1 MKKIFTI
8 ILFFTA
14 AFIFS
19 DEIATITYLEGWV
32 DIKTGSGDI
41 SEAFIGDEVTAG
53 NSVITDDDSY
63 AELEESSGSTYNISP
78 NTVFTVREMEIDG
91 TKQNV
96 LACTLGEIAF
106 KFKRAGSL
114 EPLIATNSTVAGVR
128 GTNFRVYAGAD
139 GSSLIAVRDGLV
151 EVESEGKTVSL
162 SKDEA
167 VEVRP
172 GEGPG
177 DKYSLKGKPLNFAA
191 WNKEKEKEMLEDPQ
205 ASLKGIEK
213 RLKYYDEKIDELDAQ
228 FIIKKTLLDA
238 ETAKYQKMLDDKTIE
253 KLDDEKKQLLRDLN
267 NEAGI
272 LFLNKRYYTLTSL
285 SMRRFI
291 ISKIYL
297 LMKTKYI
304 MKTDDPTYMDF
315 MKIYNGMLKSFEDT
329 VVPHL
334 VEADI

>member
-177 DKYSLKGKPLNFAA
+177 DKYSLKGKPLNFES
-191 WNKEKEKEMLEDPQ
+191 WNKEKKKAFLDNP
-205 ASLKGIEK
+205 AGSLKAVEK
-213 RLKYYDEKIDELDAQ
+213 RLDYYNSKVQEL
-228 FIIKKTLLDA
+228 
-238 ETAKYQKMLDDKTIE
+238 YP
-253 KLDDEKKQLLRDLN
+253 
-267 NEAGI
+267 
-272 LFLNKRYYTLTSL
+272 
-285 SMRRFI
+285 
-291 ISKIYL
+291 IYL
-297 LMKTKYI
+297 EWDQLR
-304 MKTDDPTYMDF
+304 
-315 MKIYNGMLKSFEDT
+315 
-329 VVPHL
+329 
-334 VEADI
+334 